1 MAIETDFTIDLTNK
15 RVYHSSG
22 TTVYSVN
29 ALYTFLMDTFDEEV
43 YASEPVPMSAQTP
56 TEYSWINGWFMDDAS
71 HQYLYGGAIKTVGLS
86 GEVQVITLIASGYTS
101 AIAGD
106 IGKVVTDDGGNTGA
120 LLAYDNTLRKWW
132 VRWDTTVASS
142 SVMAIASGTG
152 AGTSVASGSVSGEDL
167 FSNVYTLGTIASDPY
182 PQIYAYQNGARI
194 AEWSTLSNWNPGH
207 IDVLLKV
214 KEAGTLIDS
223 GLVTIAA
230 RQAGDSFSTYA
241 VDLSGGG
248 RNAVSL
254 TTATDL
260 GEATGE
266 HYLLYDAQSTTFV
279 VNERINGATSG
290 ATAEVVADS
299 DAGTTGVLTLRNV
312 RGTFADNENLRSG
325 ATVRAVAN
333 GTVGDTLLTYD
344 AQSAN
349 FTTIGQ
355 VLTGG
360 TSGAKRLLRGQQDN
374 GTSGFLV
381 GQVSPSVTGTGRDA
395 YYKAFVNDDVVTGA
409 SEGSCTLSAVST
421 TLVSGWSDI
430 TVAFVNGTA
439 THGSITGTFIPGERI
454 TYTGGDGIFLLEA
467 AGTATLGNMA
477 LTAINGLVLTGDLSG
492 ATMTASQNLQ
502 TAHTVVRAFEQQST
516 YPYDVIVE
524 CGEIYNAG
532 RTLAQVYE
540 YLKYLTHDG
549 QLFPFFTVVAGVITQ
564 VKGEDYDQAYAG
576 YAPLGTAPFGT
587 FAGGV
592 LFGARGVWFQGMAS
606 GQTYQV
612 IDSDGTMRAPYAS
625 VTISVSGVVSGD
637 RVSVFRTSGG
647 VVDEAI
653 LSSHATSNDAG
664 DGVFD
669 VTAAIPTDTP
679 ASGTLRVVDGGTK
692 QRYRYSSW
700 SGTAFTL
707 AAAPSGTAD
716 AGSTSTVLED
726 AASDFVTNARVGDVI
741 RNVTDGSSGVI
752 TAIGDATH
760 VTAVLTGGSDNSWQ
774 TGDTYAINV
783 LDRNYDGSA
792 TAYAPFIDET
802 AAATSVSKTVLYSS
816 ARDVVVRVRKKGIL
830 PFEVSGSVSSSGL
843 SVVAS
848 RITDSIVS

>member
-1 MAIETDFTIDLTNK
+1 MAI
-15 RVYHSSG
+15 
-22 TTVYSVN
+22 TT
-29 ALYTFLMDTFDEEV
+29 
-43 YASEPVPMSAQTP
+43 
-56 TEYSWINGWFMDDAS
+56 
-71 HQYLYGGAIKTVGLS
+71 
-86 GEVQVITLIASGYTS
+86 
-101 AIAGD
+101 
-106 IGKVVTDDGGNTGA
+106 
-120 LLAYDNTLRKWW
+120 
-132 VRWDTTVASS
+132 
-142 SVMAIASGTG
+142 GTG
-152 AGTSVASGSVSGEDL
+152 AGTSVASGSTSGEDL
-167 FSNVYTLGTIASDPY
+167 FSNVYTLGTITSDPY

-207 IDVLLKV
+207 IDVLIKV
-214 KEAGTLIDS
+214 KAAGTLIDS

-230 RQAGDSFSTYA
+230 RQAGDTFSTYTA
-241 VDLSGGG
+241 DLSGGG
-248 RNAVSL
+248 RSAVSL
-254 TTATDL
+254 VTATDL
-260 GEATGE
+260 GETTGE
-266 HYLLYDAQSTTFV
+266 HYLLYDAQSSSFV

-290 ATAEVVADS
+290 ATAEVVADA

-360 TSGAKRLLRGQQDN
+360 TSGAKRLLRGQQDG

-381 GQVSPSVTGTGRDA
+381 GQVSPSATGTGRDD
-395 YYKAFVNDDVVTGA
+395 YYKDFVDNDVVTGA

-439 THGSITGTFIPGERI
+439 THGNVTGTFIPGERI
-454 TYTGGDGIFLLEA
+454 TYTGGDGVFLLES

-502 TAHTVVRAFEQQST
+502 TAHTVVRAFTQQST

-524 CGEIYNAG
+524 CGDIYNAG

-549 QLFPFFTVVAGVITQ
+549 QLLTFSTVVSGVITP
-564 VKGEDYDQAYAG
+564 VEGEDYDQAYAG
-576 YAPLGTAPFGT
+576 YAPVGTAPFGT
-587 FAGGV
+587 FAGGTM
-592 LFGARGVWFQGMAS
+592 FGARGIWFQGMAA
-606 GQTYQV
+606 GQTYEV
-612 IDSDGTMRAPYAS
+612 IDSDGTAHTPYAS
-625 VTISVSGVVSGD
+625 VDIVVSGLVSGD
-637 RVSVFRTSGG
+637 RVSVFRTTGG
-647 VVDEAI
+647 AVDEAVF
-653 LSSHATSNDAG
+653 SSHATSNDVG
-664 DGVFD
+664 DPDFD

-679 ASGTLRVVDGGTK
+679 SSGTLRVVNGNTK
-692 QRYRYSSW
+692 QRYRYASW
-700 SGTAFTL
+700 SGTKFTL
-707 AAAPSGTAD
+707 ATAPFGTAD
-716 AGSTSTVLED
+716 AGSTTTVLED

-760 VTAVLTGGSDNSWQ
+760 VTAALSGGSDNSWQ
-774 TGDTYAINV
+774 TGDTFAINE
-783 LDRNYDGSA
+783 LDRNYAGTDSA
-792 TAYAPFIDET
+792 YVPFIDET
-802 AAATSVSKTVLYSS
+802 ATSTSVSKTVLFAS
-816 ARDVVVRVRKKGIL
+816 ARDVVVRVRKKGII
-830 PFEVSGSVSSSGL
+830 PFEATGSVSASGL

-848 RITDSIVS
+848 RVTDSIVS